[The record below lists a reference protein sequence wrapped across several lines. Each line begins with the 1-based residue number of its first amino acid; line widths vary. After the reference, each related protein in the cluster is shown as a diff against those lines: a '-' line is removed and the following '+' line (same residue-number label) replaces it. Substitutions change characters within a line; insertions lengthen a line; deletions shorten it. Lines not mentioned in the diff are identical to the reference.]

1 MIVMLLG
8 FYGFAFLLAANKPM
22 HFVLFY
28 ILASTKFL
36 GFIDPA
42 RFIVGGI
49 EVGYF
54 GLNLVALFGIFFKK
68 NWTNLPKNSFA
79 IMLLVVV
86 LLLYGIL
93 RPILNDFSS
102 VKQAVIASKDT
113 WFYTIFIYFMVYYEN
128 LDLNK
133 LIKYIKYISIYF
145 TVIYCVSFVARNILP
160 PYYLEENHVRTF
172 FPTYMS
178 LAIFFY
184 LIEMK
189 MHRDYSPKMIAIIA
203 FLFFGLI
210 VAEHTNLTV
219 MTLVCGGTYL
229 FVFDDK
235 LNLKTAPIV
244 KVIAFLVFGAS
255 LALIFIDGLYQGI
268 IDKANAIIYSEDLAL
283 QTRDLY
289 NEFRWKAIND
299 EKVFGYGF
307 IHQSSSLMNQFKLS
321 GTSAFM
327 ERFTV
332 IDSGFV
338 DLLIKFGYLG
348 TTIILV
354 VLNRYFMFGLM
365 KKYRNHITLAMAM
378 FLVQY
383 LPVNYTWSVYTFSH
397 GIIPGAIAFY
407 FIIMYQDVKTI
418 DESIENIE
426 TVEQL
431 ETV

>member
-22 HFVLFY
+22 AFVIFY
-28 ILASTKFL
+28 ILASTKFF

-49 EVGYF
+49 EIGYF

-68 NWTNLPKNSFA
+68 NWTQLPENSFA
-79 IMLLVVV
+79 IILLIII
-86 LLLYGIL
+86 LLMYGII
-93 RPILNDFSS
+93 RPILNDFST
-102 VKQAVIASKDT
+102 VKQAIIASKDT
-113 WFYTIFIYFMVYYEN
+113 WFYTIFIYLIVYYEN
-128 LDLNK
+128 INLTT
-133 LIKYIKYISIYF
+133 LIKFIKNISIYF
-145 TVIYCVSFVARNILP
+145 AVVYCVSLVNKSIIP
-160 PYYLEENHVRTF
+160 PYYIEENHIRTF
-172 FPTYMS
+172 FPTYIS

-184 LIEMK
+184 LIEVK
-189 MHRDYSPKMIAIIA
+189 MHNDYSSKKIAIIA

-210 VAEHTNLTV
+210 MAEHTNLTV

-229 FVFDDK
+229 FVYDDK
-235 LNLKTAPIV
+235 LNLKTAPII
-244 KVIAFLVFGAS
+244 KVLGFLIFGAS
-255 LALIFIDGLYQGI
+255 LALIFVNGLYQGI

-289 NEFRWKAIND
+289 NEFRWTAIND
-299 EKVFGYGF
+299 EKIFGYGF

-332 IDSGFV
+332 IDSGYV

-348 TTIILV
+348 TAIILV
-354 VLNRYFMFGLM
+354 VLNWYFMFGLI

-407 FIIMYQDVKTI
+407 FIIMYQDVNSI
-418 DESIENIE
+418 DESLEN
-426 TVEQL
+426 L
-431 ETV
+431 ETI